1 MRPLEDVMNVMNH
14 VDTSRQDVMPSPD
27 ELIDR
32 ARALRPLLAERAG
45 KTEEDRRVSAD
56 VTRMM
61 VEAGLYRIGQPHRFG
76 GYEYGPSVIFKL
88 GFEIGRGCGST
99 GWCAIIANVNAWLAS
114 YWPLQAQL
122 DIWGSNPD
130 HLVTGTFVPTGKSNA
145 ADGGYLIEGRW
156 PFASNCD
163 NSDWLFVSALLP
175 EVEGKPGGVG
185 WFMVPAAELGIDQ
198 DSWRVAGMQGTGS
211 KTLFADTPIFVPEH
225 RAIRFSDV
233 AQGTTPG
240 RSIPG
245 NVMAGF
251 GFAAMG
257 AVTLV
262 APMLGM
268 AQGALEW
275 FVETM
280 RSKVKASLKPGAPAS
295 VAQTAAAQARVGEAS
310 ARIDA
315 AVTLLLAD
323 LEPLEAK
330 IRAGEDLTVPERIR
344 IRRDIGFAAQQ
355 ASAAVNLLFEGAGA
369 ASAALDMPIQ
379 RYWRDVNAAARHAS
393 LDVQAIYSLTGQERF
408 GLEPTG
414 QF

>member
-1 MRPLEDVMNVMNH
+1 
-14 VDTSRQDVMPSPD
+14 
-27 ELIDR
+27 
-32 ARALRPLLAERAG
+32 
-45 KTEEDRRVSAD
+45 
-56 VTRMM
+56 
-61 VEAGLYRIGQPHRFG
+61 
-76 GYEYGPSVIFKL
+76 
-88 GFEIGRGCGST
+88 
-99 GWCAIIANVNAWLAS
+99 
-114 YWPLQAQL
+114 
-122 DIWGSNPD
+122 
-130 HLVTGTFVPTGKSNA
+130 
-145 ADGGYLIEGRW
+145 
-156 PFASNCD
+156 
-163 NSDWLFVSALLP
+163 
-175 EVEGKPGGVG
+175 
-185 WFMVPAAELGIDQ
+185 
-198 DSWRVAGMQGTGS
+198 
-211 KTLFADTPIFVPEH
+211 
-225 RAIRFSDV
+225 
-233 AQGTTPG
+233 
-240 RSIPG
+240 
-245 NVMAGF
+245 MAGF

-393 LDVQAIYSLTGQERF
+393 LDVQAIYSITVQERF